1 MSTIVK
7 LADISL
13 TKLNNAEFTYFAGQI
28 ISYIDAATVEALHV
42 DAATFAGFKG
52 NHGKLVDIVAQS
64 RAAEETAKI
73 GEADKQEDNL
83 LSFLFA
89 TVKGACSHPIAA
101 KREAA
106 QAVYAVMKPYQGV
119 QVMKPYQGVQSL
131 PQRQQ
136 VQTVDGLVLD
146 LEKEATAAHLT
157 TLGLASEV
165 ETLKSLN
172 AEYGSLIASRAD
184 SQQANPVE
192 SAKPIR
198 KEMYGQY
205 DELVSTAWAF
215 SVAVPSDA
223 LSGFVASVN
232 KLIADTN
239 TAYNQRMAQRKK
251 EEEGTE

>member
-1 MSTIVK
+1 MSSIVK

-28 ISYIDAATVEALHV
+28 ISYIDTATVEALHV
-42 DAATFAGFKG
+42 DAATFADFKG
-52 NHGKLVDIVAQS
+52 NHGKLTDIVAQS

-73 GEADKQEDNL
+73 GEADKQEDDL
-83 LSFLFA
+83 LLYLFA
-89 TVKGACSHPIAA
+89 TVKGACSHPIAS

-106 QAVYAVMKPYQGV
+106 QAVYDVMKPYLGV
-119 QVMKPYQGVQSL
+119 QLL

-146 LEKEATAAHLT
+146 LEKEAVAAHFT

-165 ETLKSLN
+165 ETLKTLN
-172 AEYGSLIASRAD
+172 AEYGSLIARRAD
-184 SQQANPVE
+184 AQKSNPVE

-198 KEMYGQY
+198 QEMYEQY

-215 SVAVPSDA
+215 SIAVPSDA
-223 LSGFVASVN
+223 LSGFIASVN
-232 KLIADTN
+232 KLVADTN
-239 TAYNQRMAQRKK
+239 AAYNLRMAQRKK
-251 EEEGTE
+251 EEGE

>member
-7 LADISL
+7 LKDVNL
-13 TKLNNAEFTYFAGQI
+13 VRLNNAEFTYFAGQV

-52 NHGKLVDIVAQS
+52 NHGKLVDIVDQS

-73 GEADKQEDNL
+73 GEADKQEDDL

-106 QAVYAVMKPYQGV
+106 QAVYAVMKPYT
-119 QVMKPYQGVQSL
+119 GVQSL

-157 TLGLASEV
+157 TLGLAS
-165 ETLKSLN
+165 
-172 AEYGSLIASRAD
+172 
-184 SQQANPVE
+184 
-192 SAKPIR
+192 
-198 KEMYGQY
+198 
-205 DELVSTAWAF
+205 
-215 SVAVPSDA
+215 DA

>member
-1 MSTIVK
+1 MSNIVK
-7 LADISL
+7 LETL
-13 TKLNNAEFTYFAGQI
+13 NFPRLNNAEFTYFAGQV

-52 NHGKLVDIVAQS
+52 NHGKLVDIVDQS
-64 RAAEETAKI
+64 RAAE
-73 GEADKQEDNL
+73 DKQEDDL

-106 QAVYAVMKPYQGV
+106 QAVYAVMKPYT
-119 QVMKPYQGVQSL
+119 GVQSL

-184 SQQANPVE
+184 AQQANPVE

>member
-1 MSTIVK
+1 M
-7 LADISL
+7 
-13 TKLNNAEFTYFAGQI
+13 
-28 ISYIDAATVEALHV
+28 
-42 DAATFAGFKG
+42 
-52 NHGKLVDIVAQS
+52 
-64 RAAEETAKI
+64 
-73 GEADKQEDNL
+73 
-83 LSFLFA
+83 
-89 TVKGACSHPIAA
+89 
-101 KREAA
+101 
-106 QAVYAVMKPYQGV
+106 
-119 QVMKPYQGVQSL
+119 QSL

-223 LSGFVASVN
+223 LSGFGGFVASVN

>member
-83 LSFLFA
+83 LSYLFA

-106 QAVYAVMKPYQGV
+106 QAVYA
-119 QVMKPYQGVQSL
+119 VMKPYQGVQSL

-157 TLGLASEV
+157 T
-165 ETLKSLN
+165 
-172 AEYGSLIASRAD
+172 
-184 SQQANPVE
+184 PVE

-215 SVAVPSDA
+215 SVATPSDT

>member
-1 MSTIVK
+1 MFLSLGQTNQNFDSMSSIVK
-7 LADISL
+7 LEDISL

-52 NHGKLVDIVAQS
+52 NHGKLVDIVDQS
-64 RAAEETAKI
+64 R
-73 GEADKQEDNL
+73 
-83 LSFLFA
+83 
-89 TVKGACSHPIAA
+89 VKGACSHPIAA

-106 QAVYAVMKPYQGV
+106 QAVYAVMKPYT
-119 QVMKPYQGVQSL
+119 GVQSL

-205 DELVSTAWAF
+205 AVS
-215 SVAVPSDA
+215 S
-223 LSGFVASVN
+223 L
-232 KLIADTN
+232 
-239 TAYNQRMAQRKK
+239 R
-251 EEEGTE
+251 